1 MWRLL
6 KTKLNNFS
14 FSKHRVEDKEK
25 CPYMEFIEEQEKV
38 EYEKVQTRTSD
49 TVGNEV
55 GDDRKGQKIRNT

>member
-14 FSKHRVEDKEK
+14 FSKHKVEDKEK

-38 EYEKVQTRTSD
+38 DYEKVQTRTRGS
-49 TVGNEV
+49 VGNEV

>member
-14 FSKHRVEDKEK
+14 FSKHKVEDKEK

-38 EYEKVQTRTSD
+38 LKRNDNGTSA
-49 TVGNEV
+49 
-55 GDDRKGQKIRNT
+55 

>member
-14 FSKHRVEDKEK
+14 FSKHKVEDKEK

-38 EYEKVQTRTSD
+38 DYENWFLVKERLIHTQTKTS
-49 TVGNEV
+49 
-55 GDDRKGQKIRNT
+55 